1 MSKKKLQLFKDGNLS
16 SDVVPGKGL
25 EPSHLSVLV
34 PKTSAST
41 ISPPGRKVN
50 YTMPEGEIA
59 SVIWSFLLHREVK
72 TRTHF
77 QFSA

>member
-1 MSKKKLQLFKDGNLS
+1 MRSLNLLLRRS
-16 SDVVPGKGL
+16 EKAETFTLVPGKGL

-59 SVIWSFLLHREVK
+59 SVI
-72 TRTHF
+72 
-77 QFSA
+77 